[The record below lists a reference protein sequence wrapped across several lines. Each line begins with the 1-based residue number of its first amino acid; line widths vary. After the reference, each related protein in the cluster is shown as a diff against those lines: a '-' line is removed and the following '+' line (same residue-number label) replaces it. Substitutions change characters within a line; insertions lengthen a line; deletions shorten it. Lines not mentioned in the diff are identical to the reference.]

1 MRVPMKILNLASR
14 FAPALLCFESPEERR
29 NRVALTFDD
38 GPHPEH
44 TPRILDI
51 LRDAGV
57 RATFFFQGSNAA
69 QWPALVRRAHA
80 EGHQVAAHG
89 IDHVAASKQSGQAAF
104 DNAVQCHALLC
115 EISGVHLPRYYRPP
129 YGDITFNALRA
140 LGRRGYRLAFW
151 NYDSNDSY
159 VTSATEIEKR
169 VAATAP
175 SAGSIVLLH
184 DDYAHT
190 VAALPQVLDTLRA
203 RGLSFVTVAELCD
216 A

>member
-1 MRVPMKILNLASR
+1 MKILNLASR

-44 TPRILDI
+44 TPRILDV

-80 EGHQVAAHG
+80 EGHQIAAHG
-89 IDHVAASKQSGQAAF
+89 IDHVAASKQSGQAAT

-129 YGDITFNALRA
+129 YGDITFNALQA

-151 NYDSNDSY
+151 SYDSNDSF
-159 VTSATEIEKR
+159 VTSAAEIEKR

-190 VAALPQVLDTLRA
+190 VAALPQVIDTLRN

>member
-89 IDHVAASKQSGQAAF
+89 IDHVAASKQTGQAAT

-151 NYDSNDSY
+151 SYDSNDSY
-159 VTSATEIEKR
+159 VTSASEVEKR

-190 VAALPQVLDTLRA
+190 VAALPQVLDTLRD

>member
-1 MRVPMKILNLASR
+1 MKILNLASR

-44 TPRILDI
+44 TPRILDV

-80 EGHQVAAHG
+80 EGHQIAAHG
-89 IDHVAASKQSGQAAF
+89 IDHVAASKQSGAAAT

-115 EISGVHLPRYYRPP
+115 EISGTHLPRYYRPP
-129 YGDITFNALRA
+129 YGDITFHALRA

-151 NYDSNDSY
+151 NYDSNDSH
-159 VTSATEIEKR
+159 VTSASEIEKR

-175 SAGSIVLLH
+175 NAGSIVLLH

-190 VAALPQVLDTLRA
+190 VAALPQVIDTLRD

>member
-14 FAPALLCFESPEERR
+14 IAPALLCFESPEERR

-57 RATFFFQGSNAA
+57 RATFFFQGSHAA

-89 IDHVAASKQSGQAAF
+89 IDHVAASKQSGKAAT

-151 NYDSNDSY
+151 SYDSNDSY

-190 VAALPQVLDTLRA
+190 VAALPQVIDTLRD
-203 RGLSFVTVAELCD
+203 RGLFFVTVAELCD